1 MSTEVC
7 KFQTLKPDQ
16 TYESESETETEPM
29 REIVKFKTLKHRQ
42 KYEYNS
48 VGIVKFQ
55 SLMLDQTYRVQ
66 NYTKLYEGEYPYR
79 ILQVSEDESDETF
92 ELFTTP
98 LLLRYIKQEKPK
110 KFSFT
115 VREKSKI
122 KYPFIEGY
130 NQERKWVLSE

>member
-1 MSTEVC
+1 MSSIAES
-7 KFQTLKPDQ
+7 KSLDHTLKS
-16 TYESESETETEPM
+16 ESESEPM

-48 VGIVKFQ
+48 VNIVKFQ

-110 KFSFT
+110 KFSFI
-115 VREKSKI
+115 VREKNKI

>member
-1 MSTEVC
+1 MSSIAES
-7 KFQTLKPDQ
+7 KSLDHTLK
-16 TYESESETETEPM
+16 SESETETEPM
-29 REIVKFKTLKHRQ
+29 RE
-42 KYEYNS
+42 
-48 VGIVKFQ
+48 IVKFQ

-110 KFSFT
+110 KFSFI
-115 VREKSKI
+115 VREKNKI